1 MPRLTR
7 AEAQSRNREQVL
19 RAARELFLRDGY
31 HTTTLA
37 AVADAAGFSTGVVYS
52 NFTGKPQL
60 ALLVL
65 RDIQAEQTGELQAAM
80 ASSQAPSHLAHA
92 LRRWAEEALDSGWPR
107 LELEFAL
114 DVRANPAMV
123 AALVDWQ
130 RAASNLVAALIR
142 TQLPASLADALP
154 LPAIADAVIDLVIGF
169 AIRRLINPAASFDG
183 LEQLL
188 NEALALRAPSA

>member
-19 RAARELFLRDGY
+19 RTARQLFLRVGY
-31 HTTTLA
+31 HATTLA

-52 NFTGKPQL
+52 NFSGKPEL

-65 RDIQAEQTGELQAAM
+65 QDIQAEQLGALHNVM
-80 ASSQAPSHLAHA
+80 APAQDDPSLLAQA
-92 LRRWAEEALDSGWPR
+92 LRGWAEEALDSGWPR

-114 DVRANPAMV
+114 DARTNPSMV
-123 AALVDWQ
+123 AALVDRQ
-130 RAASNLVAALIR
+130 RAASDAVAAIIR
-142 TQLPASLADALP
+142 GQLPEALADALP

-183 LEQLL
+183 LERLL
-188 NEALALRAPSA
+188 RDALALRD

>member
-1 MPRLTR
+1 MSR

-31 HTTTLA
+31 NATSLA
-37 AVADAAGFSTGVVYS
+37 TVADAAGFSTGVVYS
-52 NFTGKPQL
+52 NFTGKPEL

-65 RDIQAEQTGELQAAM
+65 QDIQAEQLGALQSVM
-80 ASSQAPSHLAHA
+80 APAQDPSRLAQA
-92 LRRWAEEALDSGWPR
+92 LRGWAEEALDSGWPR

-114 DVRANPAMV
+114 DARANPATV
-123 AALVDWQ
+123 AALVARQ
-130 RAASNLVAALIR
+130 RAASDVVAAIIR
-142 TQLPASLADALP
+142 DQLPESLAEVLP

-183 LEQLL
+183 LEGLL
-188 NEALALRAPSA
+188 REALALRA